1 MKKTDCIHANVCESN
16 CGICNRFVST
26 EPKIRTELVMA
37 LVNLTNEVFN
47 KNDIIMKQELFKL
60 TIALNLTIK
69 EYELFNFESQNGGV

>member
-1 MKKTDCIHANVCESN
+1 
-16 CGICNRFVST
+16 
-26 EPKIRTELVMA
+26 MA